1 MTANIWDDTYA
12 TVIRNM
18 LNGATNISEVG
29 EEGNYRSLDIRFS
42 YAINLGFP
50 LLTARKVDFDKT
62 KIDVSDMLISLGRE
76 NLDKICDGLYGKTT
90 AIVNLRDTF
99 EEYDLV
105 FERVKNVLTVIVNVK
120 DKNILE
126 IPELTALFG
135 LFGELIARSTSIKNL
150 ALQFNFTFCRM
161 TEEQI
166 NALRELLEKE
176 TYELPT
182 VAFKK
187 QTSAYDYDPSYVTLR
202 NYHYSE

>member
-1 MTANIWDDTYA
+1 MTTNNWDETYA

-18 LNGATNISEVG
+18 LNGATNIAEPG

-42 YAINLGFP
+42 YGLNLGFP

-62 KIDVSDMLISLGRE
+62 KFDVLQMLLNLKREKIDE
-76 NLDKICDGLYGKTT
+76 ICNGLYGQTT
-90 AIVNLRDTF
+90 AIVRLEGFF

-105 FERVKNVLTVIVNVK
+105 FERVKNVLTLIANVK
-120 DKNILE
+120 DGKVVN
-126 IPELTALFG
+126 IPELTARLALF
-135 LFGELIARSTSIKNL
+135 LELIGRSTSIKNL
-150 ALQFNFTFCRM
+150 ALQFNYTFCRM
-161 TEEQI
+161 NEEEV
-166 NALRELLEKE
+166 AVLRELLEKE
-176 TYELPT
+176 TYDLPI